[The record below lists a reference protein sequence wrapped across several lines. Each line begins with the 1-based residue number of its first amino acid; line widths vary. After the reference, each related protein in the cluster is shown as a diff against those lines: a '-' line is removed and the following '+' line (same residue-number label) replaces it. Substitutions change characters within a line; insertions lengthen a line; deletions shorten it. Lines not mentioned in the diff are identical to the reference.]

1 MSKKTKKPM
10 TKKKAIRIWA
20 IISALV
26 FVLCTALTVVT
37 QFVMTDI
44 ISSLLGRDV
53 AVYAEGQT
61 PLYTAD
67 YANKAEVYD
76 AANKMNETVCEEGFV
91 LLKNEQ
97 NALPL
102 ARGNKVS
109 VFGKNSVNLAYG
121 GSGSSGGD
129 KSKAVDLY
137 KSLENAGFA
146 VNPVLK
152 SFYEDNKQ
160 SGNPRSENS
169 SDLDNGESVSYNT
182 GETPQSKY
190 TDAVKKSYADYN
202 DAAIVVITRIGG
214 EGFDL
219 PRSMKGV
226 TGARNDDDHYLQL
239 DQNETDL
246 LKAVCEGG
254 FKKVIVVINSG
265 AAMELGFLEKP
276 EYYAYQQKIDAAVW
290 MGFPGAFGANALGRI
305 LNGEVNPSGRTV
317 DTYATYLKNSP
328 VWANFGD
335 NLVAGGPNGSGDK
348 YLGTGSESYYFV
360 DYEENIYVGY
370 KYYETRGAE
379 DPDWYN
385 AEVVYPFGYGLSYT
399 TFEWSLED
407 AGDIAGAVLD
417 SVDDTYQVK
426 VRVKNT
432 GSVAGKDVVQL
443 YGHAPYYDG
452 GVEKAEVALMD
463 FAKTPLLQPGE
474 DCVVTLTFNPYY
486 LASYDYTDANENWD
500 NCYELEHGDYALY
513 VSRNAHERVH
523 EIAFSVEEDILI
535 YDDPVTGNT
544 VENRYTDMDM
554 DSSDYHLQ
562 TLLSRADWEGT
573 WPETPDDEERTADE
587 DLLEAIKDTQHNNED
602 ADDYADAGTPL
613 FGQTGSTLMLRDL
626 LTNSEG
632 KIEQDENGRFV
643 SWDDARWDEL
653 LSRLSVSDLV
663 NMMNLGA
670 FKSNELPVIGKPL
683 TNDTDGPTGFT
694 NFMDK
699 SGTYWDTC
707 YYCAEVVMASTWN
720 QELMEELGEMVG
732 NEGLIGSDGK
742 GNNLPY
748 SGWYAPGVN
757 IHRSAFG
764 GRNFEYFSE
773 DGIFNGKMAAAEIR
787 GCASKGVYCFV
798 KHFALNEQ
806 ETHRSS
812 GGSGTWVTEQ
822 AMREIYLK
830 PFELAVKEGHATA
843 VMSSFNRIGTRWTG
857 GDYRLITK
865 ILREEW
871 GFNGTVITDF
881 NTTSYM
887 NLKQMAY
894 AGGNL
899 NLGNDMTLPDV
910 IEPNWCSA
918 NDPTDLTVLKNNV
931 KGILYTVVNS
941 NAFNAEVDHY
951 APAWWKLAVIALDAV
966 AALAIVISG
975 VLVIKSKK
983 KRA

>member
-1 MSKKTKKPM
+1 MKKQRTKKQ
-10 TKKKAIRIWA
+10 AIRVWA
-20 IISALV
+20 IVSAVVL
-26 FVLCTALTVVT
+26 VLCSVVTVLT

-61 PLYTAD
+61 PLYTTD
-67 YANKAEVYD
+67 YAGKAEVYD
-76 AANKMNETVCEEGFV
+76 AANRMNETVCEEGFV
-91 LLKNEQ
+91 LLKNEHG
-97 NALPL
+97 ALPL
-102 ARGNKVS
+102 ARGSRVS

-137 KSLENAGFA
+137 NSLENAGFI
-146 VNPVLK
+146 VNPVLR
-152 SFYEDNKQ
+152 SFYENNSQ

-169 SDLDNGESVSYNT
+169 TNLDDGDTVYYNT

-190 TDAVKKSYADYN
+190 PDAVKQSYAEYS

-226 TGARNDDDHYLQL
+226 EGARSEDDHYLQL
-239 DQNETDL
+239 DANETDL
-246 LKAVCEGG
+246 LQAVCEAG
-254 FKKVIVVINSG
+254 FTKVVVVINSG

-276 EYYAYQQKIDAAVW
+276 EYYAYQEKIDAAVW
-290 MGFPGAFGANALGRI
+290 IGFPGASGANALGRI

-348 YLGTGSESYYFV
+348 YLGTGSDSYYFV
-360 DYEENIYVGY
+360 DYEESIYVGY

-379 DPDWYN
+379 DPEWYA
-385 AEVVYPFGYGLSYT
+385 AEVVYPFGWGLSYT
-399 TFEWSLED
+399 TFKWSLADTGE
-407 AGDIAGAVLD
+407 IEGAVLD
-417 SVDDTYQVK
+417 SVDNTYAVK

-432 GSVAGKDVVQL
+432 GAVAGKDVVQL

-463 FAKTPLLQPGE
+463 FVKTPLLQPGE
-474 DCVVTLTFNPYY
+474 ECVVTLTFNPYY
-486 LASYDYTDANENWD
+486 LASYDYLDANENWD
-500 NCYELEHGDYALY
+500 ACWELEHGDYALY
-513 VSRNAHERVH
+513 VSRNAHDHVQA
-523 EIAFSVEEDILI
+523 IPFSVAEDVLI

-544 VENRYTDMDM
+544 VENRYTDVDL
-554 DSSDYHLQ
+554 DSSDHHLQ
-562 TLLSRADWEGT
+562 TLLSRTDWEGT
-573 WPETPDDEERTADE
+573 MPEPPDEDERTADE
-587 DLLEAIKDTQHNNED
+587 DLLAALKDTQHNNED
-602 ADDYADAGTPL
+602 ADSYADGETPL
-613 FGQTGSTLMLRDL
+613 FGQTGSSLTLRDL
-626 LTNSEG
+626 LTRSDG
-632 KIEQDENGRFV
+632 SMTRDEQGRFV
-643 SWDDARWDEL
+643 AWDDPRWDEL
-653 LSRLSVSDLV
+653 LSRLSVADLV

-670 FKSNELPVIGKPL
+670 FKSNELPVIGKPM

-694 NFMDK
+694 NFMDR

-720 QELMEELGEMVG
+720 QELMEDLGEMVG
-732 NEGLIGSDGK
+732 SEGLIGAAGK

-787 GCASKGVYCFV
+787 GCASKGVYGFV

-843 VMSSFNRIGTRWTG
+843 VMTSFNRIGTRWTG
-857 GDYRLITK
+857 GDWRLITK

-871 GFNGTVITDF
+871 GFQGTVITDF

-910 IEPNWCSA
+910 IEPNWC
-918 NDPTDLTVLKNNV
+918 DPADPIDLTVLKNNT

-951 APAWWKLAVIALDAV
+951 APAWWKIAVWALDGAV
-966 AALAIVISG
+966 L
-975 VLVIKSKK
+975 LVILLTGIRCFT
-983 KRA
+983 KRRKAA

>member
-190 TDAVKKSYADYN
+190 TDAVKKSYADYS

-290 MGFPGAFGANALGRI
+290 MGFPGASGANALGRI

-360 DYEENIYVGY
+360 DYEESIYVGY

-407 AGDIAGAVLD
+407 AGEIEGAVLD
-417 SVDDTYQVK
+417 SVDDTYPVK

-474 DCVVTLTFNPYY
+474 DCVVTVTFNPYY
-486 LASYDYTDANENWD
+486 LASYDYMDANENWEA
-500 NCYELEHGDYALY
+500 CYELDAGDYTLLLNR
-513 VSRNAHERVH
+513 SAHETVFSVP
-523 EIAFSVEEDILI
+523 FSVEEEILLME
-535 YDDPVTGNT
+535 DPVTGNT
-544 VENRYTDMDM
+544 VENRYTDLDL
-554 DSSDYHLQ
+554 DSADYHLQ
-562 TLLSRADWEGT
+562 TLLSREDWEGT
-573 WPETPDDEERTADE
+573 MPEAPAEEDREIDE
-587 DLLEAIKDTQHNNED
+587 DFLAALKDIQHNNPE
-602 ADDYADAGTPL
+602 ADEYYDEKAPVFGRTDSPL
-613 FGQTGSTLMLRDL
+613 VLRDL
-626 LTNSEG
+626 LVRADG
-632 KIEQDENGRFV
+632 KTEKDAKGHFA
-643 SWDDARWDEL
+643 SYDDPRWDEL
-653 LSRLSVSDLV
+653 ISKLSVPDLV
-663 NMMNLGA
+663 KMCNMGA
-670 FKSNELPVIGKPL
+670 FKSNELPAIEKPL

-694 NFMDK
+694 NFMDR
-699 SGTYWDTC
+699 SGTYWNTC

-732 NEGLIGSDGK
+732 NEGLIGAAGK

-757 IHRSAFG
+757 IHRSPFG

-773 DGIFNGKMAAAEIR
+773 DGLFNGKMAAAEIR
-787 GCASKGVYCFV
+787 GCASKGVYCFI

-812 GGSGTWVTEQ
+812 NGSGTWVTEQ

-830 PFELAVKEGHATA
+830 PFEIAVKEGNATA

-857 GDYRLITK
+857 GDHRLCTQ
-865 ILREEW
+865 ILRDEW
-871 GFNGTVITDF
+871 GFEGMVITDF

-887 NLKQMAY
+887 NLEQMAY
-894 AGGNL
+894 AGGDL

-910 IEPNWCSA
+910 ISPNWCDESDA
-918 NDPTDLTVLKNNV
+918 ADLTVLRNNV
-931 KGILYTVVNS
+931 KNILFTVANS
-941 NAFNAEVDHY
+941 NAMNTPVDHY
-951 APAWWKLAVIALDAV
+951 QPAWWKIATWAVDA
-966 AALAIVISG
+966 AAVVLIVLTGIHCFR
-975 VLVIKSKK
+975 
-983 KRA
+983 KRNKA